1 MMSFLA
7 FFLILSF
14 MLESLNLLETNS
26 HEVLTH
32 TTNVLL
38 SLIIKQLDK
47 KMLIKWLVDIYNYFI
62 VHVLWNLFPYR
73 KNNIIITKAII
84 L

>member
-1 MMSFLA
+1 MMSFHA

-14 MLESLNLLETNS
+14 MLQSLNLLETNS

-47 KMLIKWLVDIYNYFI
+47 KMLIK
-62 VHVLWNLFPYR
+62 
-73 KNNIIITKAII
+73 
-84 L
+84 